1 MSFYYYCRLLIKPSL
16 PYTLYYSVCV
26 SLLMSCPLHAAQLD
40 TLEYSASVNQAWD
53 NNLFR
58 SKDNASS
65 DQITTFRAGI
75 RFEKTYSLQR
85 FLIDVNYVDYQYQ
98 KNAFL
103 EFDAVNYNAAWL
115 WSLTPSLTG
124 SISTRKNKSLLGFA
138 DFRTFAQNIRTDEYN
153 SLRAEYS
160 PYKVWSL
167 ILGFTDTSLQN
178 SQTFNEQNDYD
189 ATAVDYG
196 ARYNFAS
203 GTSLTFLG
211 HKRNGHFQRV
221 LSASNIAS
229 AFDNGFNEDEFEMD
243 VVFKASA
250 KSNLSSKLAYLSREY
265 DNFSVRDYDAWL
277 GNLKYDLLLTG
288 KLKASMDV
296 SRTVGTFET
305 QYSTYSITD
314 ALNMGATYFY
324 SDKLVLGLNARFS
337 QRDFDGRV
345 NPVFPSRIDHEQSMN
360 GSLTWQ
366 PLRNIG
372 VTLSTVKSSRN
383 ANAAYEVFDFD
394 DVTTSVTVDLKI

>member
-1 MSFYYYCRLLIKPSL
+1 MSFHYHRLFIKQSL
-16 PYTLYYSVCV
+16 SYTLYCCVCV
-26 SLLMSCPLHAAQLD
+26 SLLIDRPLYAAQFD
-40 TLEYSASVNQAWD
+40 TLEYSASVNHAWD

-65 DQITTFRAGI
+65 DEITTFRAGV
-75 RFEKTYSLQR
+75 RFDKAVSLQR
-85 FLIDVNYVDYQYQ
+85 FLVDVNYVDYQYQ
-98 KNAFL
+98 KNDFL
-103 EFDAVNYNAAWL
+103 DFDAVNYNAAWL

-124 SISTRKNKSLLGFA
+124 TLSTRKNKSLLGFA

-153 SLRAEYS
+153 IFRAEYS

-167 ILGFTDTSLQN
+167 IVGFTDTSLQN
-178 SQTFNEQNDYD
+178 SQTFNAQNDYD

-211 HKRNGHFQRV
+211 HTRNGNFKRV
-221 LSASNIAS
+221 LNASNIAS
-229 AFDNGFNEDEFEMD
+229 AFDNGFSEDEFEMD
-243 VVFKASA
+243 VVFKATA

-265 DNFSVRDYDAWL
+265 DHFSVRDYDAWL
-277 GNLKYDLLLTG
+277 GNLKYDLLITG
-288 KLKASMDV
+288 KLKASMDL
-296 SRTVGTFET
+296 SRSVGTFET

-314 ALNMGATYFY
+314 AVNIGASYFY
-324 SDKLVLGLNARFS
+324 SDKVVFGLNARLS

-345 NPVFPSRIDHEQSMN
+345 NPVFPNRIDHEQSIN

-372 VTLSTVKSSRN
+372 LTLSSVKSSRN
-383 ANAAYEVFDFD
+383 ANSAYDVFDFD

>member
-1 MSFYYYCRLLIKPSL
+1 MSFYYRRLLIKPSL
-16 PYTLYYSVCV
+16 SCTLYYSVCF
-26 SLLMSCPLHAAQLD
+26 SLLICSPLYAAQFD
-40 TLEYSASVNQAWD
+40 ALEYSASINQAWD

-58 SKDNASS
+58 AKQNASS
-65 DQITTFRAGI
+65 DQITTFRAGV
-75 RFEKTYSLQR
+75 RFDKEYSLQR
-85 FLIDVNYVDYQYQ
+85 FLVDVNYVDYQYQ
-98 KNAFL
+98 KNDIL
-103 EFDAVNYNAAWL
+103 EFDAVNYNAAWF

-124 SISTRKNKSLLGFA
+124 TISTRKNKALLGFA

-153 SLRAEYS
+153 VFRAEYS

-203 GTSLTFLG
+203 GTSLTLLG
-211 HKRNGHFQRV
+211 HKRNGNFKRV

-229 AFDNGFNEDEFEMD
+229 SFDNGFNEDEFEMD
-243 VVFKASA
+243 VVFKATA

-265 DNFSVRDYDAWL
+265 DNFSVRDYDAWQ
-277 GNLKYDLLLTG
+277 GNLKYDLLVTG
-288 KLKASMDV
+288 KLKTSMDV

-314 ALNMGATYFY
+314 AVNMGATYFY
-324 SDKLVLGLNARFS
+324 SDKLVLGLNARLS

-345 NPVFPSRIDHEQSMN
+345 NPAFPNRVDHEQSIN

-366 PLRNIG
+366 PLRSIG
-372 VTLSTVKSSRN
+372 VTLSSVKSSRN
-383 ANAAYEVFDFD
+383 ANAAYDVFDFD
-394 DVTTSVTVDLKI
+394 DVITSVTVDLKI